1 MYMSAYKAK
10 LLKSTKLTLETNTW
24 AIEFIPLHDILHV
37 AKFCFE
43 LTCKRIPKPSLTAM
57 TFGKKMPA
65 KREDGLPRTDPRER
79 EFLKHALR
87 MLYANAT
94 VGQ

>member
-43 LTCKRIPKPSLTAM
+43 LLKPSLTAM
-57 TFGKKMPA
+57 TFGKKCRQ
-65 KREDGLPRTDPRER
+65 KREDALPRTDPRER
-79 EFLKHALR
+79 EFLKHALI